1 MIVYTYPKSRSLRVL
16 WTLEEL
22 GMPYESIKADILCD
36 APEVPSPHPRGKV
49 PFLTDGDVSICET
62 LAICTWLCEK
72 QPATALFPADPVRRA
87 TINSWISFALTD
99 LESPVWNLLKQMI
112 FVPEAQRSAA
122 LTHYFK
128 TEAAKAVAMVDLAD
142 NAPWIAGDDFTL
154 ADIFMSHTL
163 FWAKLG
169 GITLGETL
177 ENYVNR
183 AFSRPAFTQAQK
195 RNNQ

>member
-1 MIVYTYPKSRSLRVL
+1 
-16 WTLEEL
+16 
-22 GMPYESIKADILCD
+22 
-36 APEVPSPHPRGKV
+36 
-49 PFLTDGDVSICET
+49 
-62 LAICTWLCEK
+62 TWLCEN
-72 QPATALFPADPVRRA
+72 QPATALFPADPARRA
-87 TINSWISFALTD
+87 AINSWISFALTD

-142 NAPWIAGDDFTL
+142 NAPWITGNDFTL

-183 AFSRPAFTQAQK
+183 AFSRPAFTQAQL

>member
-1 MIVYTYPKSRSLRVL
+1 
-16 WTLEEL
+16 
-22 GMPYESIKADILCD
+22 
-36 APEVPSPHPRGKV
+36 
-49 PFLTDGDVSICET
+49 
-62 LAICTWLCEK
+62 
-72 QPATALFPADPVRRA
+72 
-87 TINSWISFALTD
+87 
-99 LESPVWNLLKQMI
+99 
-112 FVPEAQRSAA
+112 
-122 LTHYFK
+122 
-128 TEAAKAVAMVDLAD
+128 MVDLAD

-183 AFSRPAFTQAQK
+183 AFSRPAFIQAQQ